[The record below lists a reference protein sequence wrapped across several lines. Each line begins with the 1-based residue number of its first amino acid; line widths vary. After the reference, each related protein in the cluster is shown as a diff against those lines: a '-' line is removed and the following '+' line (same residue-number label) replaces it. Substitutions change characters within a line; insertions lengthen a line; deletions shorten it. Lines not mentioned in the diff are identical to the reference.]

1 MVLKIGDL
9 VKLKNNRASVD
20 NIGVVLGVCMG
31 GHWVRV
37 LWIGYREHLES
48 PENLMVL
55 SGGE

>member
-1 MVLKIGDL
+1 M
-9 VKLKNNRASVD
+9 KLKNNRASVD